1 MLHTRL
7 SNFPVFRNYRD
18 FALRWYGHSGNK
30 SSNLNVLKFDVKFC
44 EIEAEVSQATFHIL
58 LGILK
63 RFKFLISCQ
72 APGTLKA
79 VLTNHIRAQT
89 TVL

>member
-18 FALRWYGHSGNK
+18 FALGWYGRSGNK
-30 SSNLNVLKFDVKFC
+30 SLNLNVLKFDVKFC
-44 EIEAEVSQATFHIL
+44 ETEAKVSQATFHII

-63 RFKFLISCQ
+63 RFKFLTSWQ

-79 VLTNHIRAQT
+79 V
-89 TVL
+89 